1 MIQVIMFVVE
11 QSDPIKILF
20 SVLYHYYFLAPFL
33 LVADDAVVASNFDAA
48 VPQLI
53 GNCMDLKFNLLA
65 VVLDLL
71 GFEDLFELFWSP
83 NIEKWL
89 ARRWKFPF
97 FCPFFQP
104 LLLLPC

>member
-33 LVADDAVVASNFDAA
+33 LVADNAVMASNFDAT
-48 VPQLI
+48 VPQLV
-53 GNCMDLKFNLLA
+53 GNCVDLEFDLLA

-71 GFEDLFELFWSP
+71 RFEDLFELFWSP

-89 ARRWKFPF
+89 AGRWKFPF